1 MAEATPSP
9 QQPPF
14 QAPQDDIEY
23 LASGT
28 LARRRDGGCAGGAP
42 PAGGA
47 GGSEVE
53 PLKPS
58 GRQFY
63 YRQNADYD
71 SLIEACSR
79 KLVAQPSNVRALMI
93 RANSYVKKG
102 APGLWGRVPRDCT
115 ACAALQAPVT

>member
-28 LARRRDGGCAGGAP
+28 LARRRDGGYGGGAP
-42 PAGGA
+42 PVGGA
-47 GGSEVE
+47 GGEVE
-53 PLKPS
+53 LPKPS

-102 APGLWGRVPRDCT
+102 APGRWGPVAQT
-115 ACAALQAPVT
+115 ALPASPCRHQ